1 MISSKM
7 DKSLCQDDLPP
18 VLIGQSSLARI
29 RELAVREPEMVFTS
43 LVHRIDLSIL
53 KQCFRQVRKSKS
65 CGVDKVTAKEYAE
78 HLDLNLYKLHQRLGR
93 GQYVA
98 QPVKRIWIDKEGGK
112 KRPGKR
118 RLRLVLPPLR
128 TK

>member
-1 MISSKM
+1 MISSKK

-43 LVHRIDLSIL
+43 LVHRIDLSLL

-65 CGVDKVTAKEYAE
+65 CGVDKGDGKEV
-78 HLDLNLYKLHQRLGR
+78 R
-93 GQYVA
+93 
-98 QPVKRIWIDKEGGK
+98 
-112 KRPGKR
+112 
-118 RLRLVLPPLR
+118 
-128 TK
+128 